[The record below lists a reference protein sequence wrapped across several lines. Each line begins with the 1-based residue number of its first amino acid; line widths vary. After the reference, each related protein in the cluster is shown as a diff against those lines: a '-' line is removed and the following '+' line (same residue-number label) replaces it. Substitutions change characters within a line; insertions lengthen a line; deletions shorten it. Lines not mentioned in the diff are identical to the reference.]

1 VITFRCDRHHRQTAN
16 ACATWVLDLAVLRQ
30 CLSVSENHRFL
41 CAGRIPRLAL
51 RTTPLTDCPTLIILR
66 GSASIA
72 DCMASTSFASSA
84 RFTAGDDFPPKS
96 VCTRSG
102 SLSSCAHAGSSRA
115 GDLLALACVVRG
127 VSLSIARSRQ
137 TAVGQTA
144 RCRCTQRGP
153 GPRLPRPRY
162 VSLSPRITT
171 ISYAWRRAG
180 KPRSLTATDR
190 CRAHESGW
198 RPR

>member
-1 VITFRCDRHHRQTAN
+1 MVTIRCDRHHRQSAN

-30 CLSVSENHRFL
+30 CPSVSENHRFL

-51 RTTPLTDCPTLIILR
+51 WTTPLTDCPTLIILR
-66 GSASIA
+66 GSAPIA
-72 DCMASTSFASSA
+72 DCIASTSFASSA
-84 RFTAGDDFPPKS
+84 RFTAGDDFPQNQ
-96 VCTRSG
+96 
-102 SLSSCAHAGSSRA
+102 CALGPEAYRPARAGSSRA

-144 RCRCTQRGP
+144 RCRCTQRGS
-153 GPRLPRPRY
+153 GPRLPRPRH

-190 CRAHESGW
+190 CRAHESGR